1 MTASSVQRYPLQL
14 VTHAPHVPPSVRSRM
29 GFGIG
34 SASDDQP
41 LFDLDADSER
51 SGAVSLGRAT
61 IFAGA
66 ERTHA
71 VSVHYPKKL
80 LL

>member
-1 MTASSVQRYPLQL
+1 
-14 VTHAPHVPPSVRSRM
+14 M
-29 GFGIG
+29 GRVSG
-34 SASDDQP
+34 SDDQS
-41 LFDLDADSER
+41 LFDPDADSER
-51 SGAVSLGRAT
+51 PGAVSLGRAT
-61 IFAGA
+61 ILAGA

>member
-1 MTASSVQRYPLQL
+1 
-14 VTHAPHVPPSVRSRM
+14 M
-29 GFGIG
+29 GFGLG
-34 SASDDQP
+34 SASDDQS
-41 LFDLDADSER
+41 LFDPDADSER
-51 SGAVSLGRAT
+51 PGAVSLGRAT
-61 IFAGA
+61 ILAGA

>member
-14 VTHAPHVPPSVRSRM
+14 VTHAPPSVRSRM
-29 GFGIG
+29 GFGLG
-34 SASDDQP
+34 SASDDKS
-41 LFDLDADSER
+41 LFDPDADSER
-51 SGAVSLGRAT
+51 PGAVSLGRAT

-71 VSVHYPKKL
+71 VSVHYSKKL